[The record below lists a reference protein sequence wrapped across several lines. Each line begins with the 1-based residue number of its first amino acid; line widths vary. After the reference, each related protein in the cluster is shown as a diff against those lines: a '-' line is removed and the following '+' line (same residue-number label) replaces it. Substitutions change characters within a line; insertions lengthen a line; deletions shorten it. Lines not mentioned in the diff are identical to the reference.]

1 MTELGPT
8 RRRVLATLQD
18 SPTPLGAAQLAR
30 RLGVH
35 PNSARFHLDALV
47 AAGMAGRTNAQRDA
61 PGRPTI
67 LYAASASAPSV
78 APRGYRALAE
88 ILVGHLAAQRSP
100 ASEAAAAGEEWGRGL
115 ARARAAGRPPRSRAA
130 AARAVVDGLA
140 GVGFDAS
147 VSSRGARV
155 DIHPCPFLELV
166 QSHGAVVCA
175 VHRGLMTGLLDELDA
190 PVTVDALVPF
200 AAPDRCQAT
209 LTAAR

>member
-1 MTELGPT
+1 VTELGPT

-18 SPTPLGAAQLAR
+18 SPTPLGAADVAQ

-47 AAGMAGRTNAQRDA
+47 AAGMAGRASAERDA

-78 APRGYRALAE
+78 APRGYRSLAE

-100 ASEAAAAGEEWGRGL
+100 STAAAAAGEQWGRGL
-115 ARARAAGRPPRSRAA
+115 ARSGAAGPPPRSRAA

-140 GVGFDAS
+140 GVGFDATMA
-147 VSSRGARV
+147 SRGARV
-155 DIHPCPFLELV
+155 EIHPCPFLELV
-166 QSHGAVVCA
+166 QSHGALVCA

-190 PVTVDALVPF
+190 PVTVGALVPF
-200 AAPDRCQAT
+200 VAPDRCEAT